1 MLSVALAIL
10 KLVEKDLLKLG
21 LGEIND
27 YFKSLKDEDPH
38 SQSYKLL
45 PDFETII
52 NESKRI
58 NITDDRISLIM
69 RDLNLETFQPQLTRA
84 QHLKLQEEQETQ
96 KHLGIALI
104 GAALDDVVEAPK
116 QLKKKKKKMLRR
128 GLNG

>member
-1 MLSVALAIL
+1 MLSAALAIL

-38 SQSYKLL
+38 TQSYKLL

-69 RDLNLETFQPQLTRA
+69 RDLNLEAFQPQISRA
-84 QHLKLQEEQETQ
+84 QHFKIQEEQARQ
-96 KHLGIALI
+96 NSQAVF
-104 GAALDDVVEAPK
+104 GATLEDEAEVPK
-116 QLKKKKKKMLRR
+116 QLRKKKKKMLRR
-128 GLNG
+128 GING

>member
-1 MLSVALAIL
+1 MLSAALAIL

-38 SQSYKLL
+38 TQSYKLL

-69 RDLNLETFQPQLTRA
+69 RDLNLEAFQPQISRA
-84 QHLKLQEEQETQ
+84 QHFKIQEEQARQ
-96 KHLGIALI
+96 NSQADF
-104 GAALDDVVEAPK
+104 GATLEDAAEVPK
-116 QLKKKKKKMLRR
+116 QLRKKKKKMLRR
-128 GLNG
+128 GING